1 MWVEPDVRDEIID
14 YAEHIANYSKH
25 SIRYMIML
33 LGIGSSRFYDWKK
46 RTGMEN
52 RHNGL
57 IPRTHWILPEEIE
70 AIIKFCRDKLQDGY
84 RRLTYMMIDQDI
96 AYVSPATTY
105 RILKRENLLN
115 RWIKPLKT
123 NKGNGF
129 VQPLQ
134 VHRDWHTDIAYVNI
148 LGTIFFLIS
157 VLDGFSRKI
166 LHHELRENMRELDV
180 EIVIQRTLEQYPD
193 ARPNVITDNGSQYIS
208 KDFKEFIR
216 ESGLTHIRTSV
227 RYPQSNG
234 KIERFHKTIKE
245 EKIRTSSLLG
255 IEDAKRQVAKYVDY
269 YNEVRLHSAIFYLTP
284 QEVFEGKMEERLA
297 ERQRKLDTARKK
309 RTEIAIKRLS
319 A

>member
-1 MWVEPDVRDEIID
+1 MWVEPDVRDEIIE
-14 YAEHIANYSKH
+14 YTERIVSLSKH
-25 SIRYMIML
+25 SLRYLIML
-33 LGIGSSRFYDWKK
+33 LGIGPSRFYEWKK
-46 RTGMEN
+46 RTGLIN

-57 IPRTHWILPEEIE
+57 IPRMHWILPEEIN
-70 AIIKFCRDKLQDGY
+70 AIIEFCRDKIQDGY
-84 RRLTYMMIDQDI
+84 RRLTYMMIDHDI

-123 NKGNGF
+123 NKGTGF
-129 VQPLQ
+129 VQPLE

-193 ARPNVITDNGSQYIS
+193 ARPNVITDNGSQYVS

-216 ESGLTHIRTSV
+216 ESGLTHIRTSI

-297 ERQRKLDTARKK
+297 ERQRKLDTAREK
-309 RTEIAIKRLS
+309 RTEIAMKRLS